1 MGGEPRHAPGSST
14 VEITLTPEE
23 EFTVVR
29 VRHSGFPSDERRAM
43 HQAGWNRYLDRLA
56 VTGSGG
62 DPGPDAPQG

>member
-1 MGGEPRHAPGSST
+1 M
-14 VEITLTPEE
+14 EITLTPEE